1 MSVSTPLVGLVV
13 FLAFAMLLGLF
24 TLLARRKGVRPRVLR
39 RIDAY
44 QSLQATVG
52 TAVET
57 GKRLHFSLGSGTVGE
72 TDTAAMVAGLVVLD
86 QISAAAAM
94 SDRPPIVTTA
104 DGTAMLLAQ
113 DVLRNVY
120 ARQNA
125 LNRFDPES
133 AQVVGQ
139 SPAAY
144 GAAQTILA
152 RDEAVAGALLL
163 GSVGP
168 EAALLTEGGQRVG
181 VTTLAGSDNLT
192 AQAVLFATA
201 DHPVIGEDLF
211 AGGAYVGH
219 TPEHMGSLLA
229 QDVMRVLVGIA
240 IVLGVFAAT
249 LRSLGLF

>member
-1 MSVSTPLVGLVV
+1 MTTQIWGLIVIFV
-13 FLAFAMLLGLF
+13 FLGLLGVF

-39 RIDAY
+39 RIEAY
-44 QSLQATVG
+44 QSLPATVG

-72 TDTAAMVAGLVVLD
+72 TDTAAMAAGLVLLD
-86 QISAAAAM
+86 QVSAAAAR

-125 LNRFDPES
+125 LTRYEPES

-144 GAAQTILA
+144 GAAQTMLP
-152 RDEAVAGALLL
+152 RDEAVAGALLI
-163 GSVGP
+163 GSIGP
-168 EAALLTEGGQRVG
+168 EVALLTEAGQRAG
-181 VTTLAGSDNLT
+181 VTTLAGADNLT
-192 AQAVLFATA
+192 AQAVLFAGA

-211 AGGAYVGH
+211 AGGAYVNGR
-219 TPEHMGSLLA
+219 PEHMGSLAA
-229 QDVMRVLVGIA
+229 QDAMRLIIGLVIVVGVIA
-240 IVLGVFAAT
+240 KT
-249 LRSLGLF
+249 LGLF

>member
-1 MSVSTPLVGLVV
+1 VTTQVWGLIVIFV
-13 FLAFAMLLGLF
+13 FLGLLGVF
-24 TLLARRKGVRPRVLR
+24 TLLARRRGVRPRVLR
-39 RIDAY
+39 RIEAY
-44 QSLQATVG
+44 QSLPATVG

-72 TDTAAMVAGLVVLD
+72 ADTAAIVAGLVVLD
-86 QISAAAAM
+86 QVSAAAAM

-113 DVLRNVY
+113 DVLRSVY

-125 LNRFDPES
+125 LARYDPES

-144 GAAQTILA
+144 GAAQTSLP
-152 RDEAVAGALLL
+152 RDEAVAGALLI
-163 GSVGP
+163 GSVGT
-168 EAALLTEGGQRVG
+168 EAALLTEAGRRAG

-211 AGGAYVGH
+211 AGGAYVGGR
-219 TPEHMGSLLA
+219 PEHMGSLMT
-229 QDVMRVLVGIA
+229 QDIMRLIIGGV
-240 IVLGVFAAT
+240 IVIGVVFKT
-249 LRSLGLF
+249 LGLF